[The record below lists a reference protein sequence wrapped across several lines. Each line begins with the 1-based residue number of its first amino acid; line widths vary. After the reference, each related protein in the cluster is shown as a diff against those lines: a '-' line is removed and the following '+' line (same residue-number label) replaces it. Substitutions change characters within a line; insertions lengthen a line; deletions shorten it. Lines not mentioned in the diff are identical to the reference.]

1 MTKKARS
8 AGDTGS
14 LDDHQIMVGDL
25 VERLISHQLYQ
36 HVCDGQSLRIFM
48 RAHIFAVWDFQ
59 SLLKAL
65 QRMLTCVDIPWLPSG
80 DPVARRLINE
90 LVLDEESD
98 RAPGGGY
105 LSHFEVYLEAMGQ
118 CGADTTPIQN
128 LLCDLRNGKT
138 LEESLER
145 PSVPPGVRQFVLS
158 TMAVARSRDVHRI
171 AAAFAYGREEV
182 IPAMFRRLVEE
193 LAAVSPE
200 GWSTLRYYLDRHIG
214 EDADRHGPLARELV
228 ARICGSDNL
237 LWSEAQEMARS
248 MLRARIVLW
257 DEVLESI
264 VSKR

>member
-8 AGDTGS
+8 AVDTGS
-14 LDDHQIMVGDL
+14 VDDRQIMVGDL
-25 VERLISHQLYQ
+25 VERLISHQLYR
-36 HVCDGQSLRIFM
+36 HVCDEQSLRIFM
-48 RAHIFAVWDFQ
+48 RAHVFAVWDFQ

-65 QRMLTCVDIPWLPSG
+65 QRMVTCVDIPWLPSG
-80 DPVARRLINE
+80 DPVAGRLINE

-105 LSHFEVYLEAMGQ
+105 LSHFEMYLEAMRQ
-118 CGADTTPIQN
+118 CGADAAPIQN
-128 LLCDLRNGKT
+128 LLYDLRSGKT

-145 PSVPPGVRQFVLS
+145 PSVPPGVRQFVLN

-182 IPAMFRRLVEE
+182 IPAMFRRLADE

-200 GWSTLRYYLDRHIG
+200 AWSTFRYYLDRHIS
-214 EDADRHGPLARELV
+214 EDADRHGAFARELV

-248 MLRARIVLW
+248 MLGARIVLW